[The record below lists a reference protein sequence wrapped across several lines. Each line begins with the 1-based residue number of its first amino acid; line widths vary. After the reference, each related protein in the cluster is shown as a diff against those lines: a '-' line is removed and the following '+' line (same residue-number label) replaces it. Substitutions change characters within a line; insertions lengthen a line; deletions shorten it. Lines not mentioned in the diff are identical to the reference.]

1 MCNGKGAIV
10 TVVKSSGGYI
20 FEGYTDVSW
29 RHIQGFRMSSESFLF
44 SLKDHAGI
52 GPVKMPIKSG
62 KTGHAVYHLQV
73 MAQLLEA
80 VLISS
85 LPRMQMQILHLLVM
99 LAIPITTS
107 WLDQRTS
114 LYQSSKSFSFN
125 PITLGLLVGVLH
137 FTDDSIHFTRWIRVQ

>member
-1 MCNGKGAIV
+1 MQ
-10 TVVKSSGGYI
+10 YI
-20 FEGYTDVSW
+20 T
-29 RHIQGFRMSSESFLF
+29 I
-44 SLKDHAGI
+44 
-52 GPVKMPIKSG
+52 
-62 KTGHAVYHLQV
+62 QV

-80 VLISS
+80 VMISS

-125 PITLGLLVGVLH
+125 PITLGLLFGVLH
-137 FTDDSIHFTRWIRVQ
+137 FTDDSIHFTRWIRVQFKNANCGNAVCWSHLQEEESQEGF